1 MMTLAAL
8 EALLRTLPRR
18 YPALLVD
25 RIDEC
30 KPGVSAKGLKCVTM
44 NEPYFQG
51 HFPGYP
57 VMPGVL
63 ILEALVQLST
73 LLAIESGQPVPTAIR
88 SIDNAR
94 FKRQV
99 IPGDLLVLETRMES
113 DGKFAIRA
121 SVDGETAAEA
131 EIVLTAEPAPVPASS
146 AGAGSA
152 TLPVPA
158 AGAAPPST
166 AA

>member
-1 MMTLAAL
+1 MTLADF

-25 RIDEC
+25 RLDEC
-30 KPGVSAKGLKCVTM
+30 VPGQSARGMKCVTV

-63 ILEALVQLST
+63 VLEALVQLST
-73 LLAIESGQPVPTAIR
+73 LLAVSSGQPAPGTILT
-88 SIDNAR
+88 IDAVR

-99 IPGDLLVLETRMES
+99 VPGDLLMLETKMEAE
-113 DGKFAIRA
+113 GKFLVRA
-121 SVDGETAAEA
+121 SVEGETATEA
-131 EIVLTAEPAPVPASS
+131 EVVLAVD
-146 AGAGSA
+146 
-152 TLPVPA
+152 
-158 AGAAPPST
+158 PPT
-166 AA
+166 P

>member
-1 MMTLAAL
+1 MTLAEL

-30 KPGVSAKGLKCVTM
+30 VPGQSARGLKCVTV

-63 ILEALVQLST
+63 VLEALVQLST
-73 LLAIESGQPVPTAIR
+73 LLAVELGQ
-88 SIDNAR
+88 AR
-94 FKRQV
+94 AGRH
-99 IPGDLLVLETRMES
+99 PHDR
-113 DGKFAIRA
+113 RRR
-121 SVDGETAAEA
+121 
-131 EIVLTAEPAPVPASS
+131 ASS
-146 AGAGSA
+146 AR
-152 TLPVPA
+152 
-158 AGAAPPST
+158 
-166 AA
+166 

>member
-1 MMTLAAL
+1 MTLAEL
-8 EALLRTLPRR
+8 EALVRSLPRR

-30 KPGVSAKGLKCVTM
+30 TPGQSARATKCVTV

-63 ILEALVQLST
+63 VLEALIQLST
-73 LLAIESGQPVPTAIR
+73 LLAVRSGQPAPGTVRT
-88 SIDNAR
+88 IDAAR

-99 IPGDLLVLETRMES
+99 IPGDILTLETVMEA
-113 DGKFAIRA
+113 GGRFVARA

-131 EIVLTAEPAPVPASS
+131 AIVLAQDGP
-146 AGAGSA
+146 
-152 TLPVPA
+152 
-158 AGAAPPST
+158 
-166 AA
+166 